1 MDDFETELDPD
12 LFEDEAV
19 ELDDLD
25 YDKHALDEED
35 LDDWE
40 DS

>member
-1 MDDFETELDPD
+1 MDELELEIDPS
-12 LFEDEAV
+12 LFEYEVV

-35 LDDWE
+35 EYWE